1 MISSRVGSV
10 TVHIIKLDI
19 VIQIAVNKGNSV
31 RYLDRLGKLSVR
43 LEVSRLIRRIFENN
57 IGLRILERLERLN

>member
-1 MISSRVGSV
+1 MISCRVGAIA
-10 TVHIIKLDI
+10 VHVIELDI
-19 VIQIAVNKGNSV
+19 VIQIASNKVNSV
-31 RYLDRLGKLSVR
+31 RDLDRLGKLSVR